1 MATSK
6 TNKKKQPSA
15 KDTLATQIS
24 VLLKPLH
31 ETLKSGLGEKKLEKR
46 IKKAAKLLIHG
57 LKTGEAKKTATKT
70 PAKKAIKKK
79 SIPVAAKKTAVPQ
92 KKKA

>member
-6 TNKKKQPSA
+6 TKDKKQPSA

-57 LKTGEAKKTATKT
+57 LKTSEPKKNEKKT
-70 PAKKAIKKK
+70 PVKKAIKKK
-79 SIPVAAKKTAVPQ
+79 SIPVPAKKTAVPQ
-92 KKKA
+92 KKKP